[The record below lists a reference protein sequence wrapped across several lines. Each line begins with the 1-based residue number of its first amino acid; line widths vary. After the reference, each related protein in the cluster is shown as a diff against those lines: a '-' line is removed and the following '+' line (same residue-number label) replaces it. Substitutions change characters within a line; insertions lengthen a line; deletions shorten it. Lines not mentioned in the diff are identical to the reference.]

1 MSDFTTAARPYANA
15 VFDLAN
21 QANALDSEALNS
33 WSDALANLA
42 AVVSDAQMSELLDDP
57 DTGKMEK
64 GELIL
69 SVLGDKLNQ
78 QQQNLV
84 KLMAENGRLKI
95 MTDVVAQF
103 EVERAKAENKIEAEV
118 VSAFELSAEQ
128 TSELVN
134 TLKNKLGC
142 DVTLTT
148 TVDESLIG
156 GVIITAGDTIID
168 ASMKSQLDSLALSL
182 GR

>member
-15 VFDLAN
+15 VYDTAHDN
-21 QANALDSEALNS
+21 NALDS

-42 AVVSDAQMSELLDDP
+42 NVVSDSQMSKLLDDP
-57 DTGKMEK
+57 ELGKTQK
-64 GELIL
+64 GELLIQ
-69 SVLGDKLNQ
+69 VLGDKLTE

-84 KLMAENGRLKI
+84 KLMAENGRLKL
-95 MTDVVAQF
+95 MPDVLEQF
-103 EVERAKAENKIEAEV
+103 EVARAKAENKIDAEV
-118 VSAFELSAEQ
+118 ISAFELSAEQ
-128 TSELVN
+128 TNELVN

-142 DVTLTT
+142 EITLTT
-148 TVDESLIG
+148 TIDKSLIG
-156 GVIITAGDTIID
+156 GVVIKAGDTIID

>member
-15 VFDLAN
+15 VYDIAHETG
-21 QANALDSEALNS
+21 ALDS

-42 AVVSDAQMSELLDDP
+42 SVVSDAQMSELLDNP
-57 DTGKMEK
+57 ELGKNQK
-64 GELIL
+64 SELIIQ
-69 SVLGDKLNQ
+69 VLGDKLTE

-84 KLMAENGRLKI
+84 KLMAENSRLKLI
-95 MTDVVAQF
+95 PDVVEQF
-103 EVERAKAENKIEAEV
+103 EVARAKAENKVDAEV

-128 TSELVN
+128 TSELIN
-134 TLKNKLGC
+134 TLKNTLGC

-148 TVDESLIG
+148 TIDKSLIG
-156 GVIITAGDTIID
+156 GVVIKAGDTIID
-168 ASMKSQLDSLALSL
+168 ASMKSQLESLALSL

>member
-1 MSDFTTAARPYANA
+1 MTDFTTAARPYAKA
-15 VFDLAN
+15 VYDIAN
-21 QANALDSEALNS
+21 ETGSLDS
-33 WSDALANLA
+33 WGDALANMA
-42 AVVSDAQMSELLDDP
+42 AVVSDTEMSKLLSDP
-57 DTGKMEK
+57 ATGKQQK
-64 GELIL
+64 GELLIQ
-69 SVLGDKLNQ
+69 VMADNLNA

-84 KLMAENGRLKI
+84 KLMAENGRLSI
-95 MTDVVAQF
+95 MPDVQDQF
-103 EVERAKAENKIEAEV
+103 EIARAKAENKVEAEV
-118 VSAFELSAEQ
+118 VSAFELTAQ
-128 TSELVN
+128 QIDELVN

-156 GVIITAGDTIID
+156 GVIIKAGDTIID

>member
-1 MSDFTTAARPYANA
+1 MADFTTAARPYANA
-15 VFDLAN
+15 VYDIAN
-21 QANALDSEALNS
+21 ETGSLDS

-42 AVVSDAQMSELLDDP
+42 AVVNDAQMRDLLDNP
-57 DTGKMEK
+57 ETGKVEK
-64 GELIL
+64 GELVL
-69 SVLGDKLNQ
+69 QVLGDNLNQ

-84 KLMAENGRLKI
+84 KLMAENGRLKL
-95 MTDVVAQF
+95 MPDVVEQY
-103 EVERAKAENKIEAEV
+103 EVARAKAENKIEAEV
-118 VSAFELSAEQ
+118 ISAFELTAEQ

-142 DVTLTT
+142 EVTVTT
-148 TVDESLIG
+148 TIDESLIG
-156 GVIITAGDTIID
+156 GVIIKAGDTIID

>member
-15 VFDLAN
+15 VYDTAYEN
-21 QANALDSEALNS
+21 NALDS
-33 WSDALANLA
+33 WGDALANIA
-42 AVVSDAQMSELLDDP
+42 NVVNDSQMSDLLDNP
-57 DTGKMEK
+57 KLGKVQK
-64 GELIL
+64 GELLIQ
-69 SVLGDKLNQ
+69 VLGDKLTQ

-84 KLMAENGRLKI
+84 KLMAENGRLKL
-95 MTDVVAQF
+95 MPDVVAQF
-103 EVERAKAENKIEAEV
+103 EVARAKAENKIEAQV
-118 VSAFELSAEQ
+118 ISAFELSAEQ
-128 TSELVN
+128 TNELVN

-142 DVTLTT
+142 DITLTT

-156 GVIITAGDTIID
+156 GVIIKAGDTIID

>member
-1 MSDFTTAARPYANA
+1 MTDFSTAARPYAKA
-15 VFDLAN
+15 VYDIAS
-21 QANALDSEALNS
+21 QSGALEP
-33 WSDALANLA
+33 WGDALANLA
-42 AVVSDAQMSELLDDP
+42 AVVSDAQVSELLNNP
-57 DTGKMEK
+57 EMGKQQK
-64 GELIL
+64 GDMLNQL
-69 SVLGDKLNQ
+69 LADKLSD

-84 KLMAENGRLKI
+84 RLMAENGRLCL
-95 MTDVVAQF
+95 MPDVLEQYEVA
-103 EVERAKAENKIEAEV
+103 RAKAENKVEAEV
-118 VSAFELSAEQ
+118 VSAFELSAQQ
-128 TSELVN
+128 TDELVK

-156 GVIITAGDTIID
+156 GVIIKAGDTIID

>member
-15 VFDLAN
+15 VYDTAREN
-21 QANALDSEALNS
+21 NALDS

-42 AVVSDAQMSELLDDP
+42 NVISDSQMSELLDNP
-57 DTGKMEK
+57 ELGKIQK
-64 GELIL
+64 GELVVQ
-69 SVLGDKLNQ
+69 VLGDKLTE

-84 KLMAENGRLKI
+84 KLMAENGRLKL
-95 MTDVVAQF
+95 MPDVVEQF
-103 EVERAKAENKIEAEV
+103 EVARAKAENKIDAEV
-118 VSAFELSAEQ
+118 ISAFELTAEQ
-128 TSELVN
+128 TNELVN

-142 DVTLTT
+142 DITLTT
-148 TVDESLIG
+148 TIDKSLIG
-156 GVIITAGDTIID
+156 GVVIKAGDTIID

>member
-1 MSDFTTAARPYANA
+1 MADFTTAARPYANA
-15 VFDLAN
+15 VYDLASGASDKASTL
-21 QANALDSEALNS
+21 QS

-42 AVVSDAQMSELLDDP
+42 AVVSDAQIGELLSDP
-57 DTGKMEK
+57 ETGKQQK
-64 GELIL
+64 GELIIQ
-69 SVLGDKLNQ
+69 VLGDKLNE

-84 KLMAENGRLKI
+84 KLMAENGRLII
-95 MTDVVAQF
+95 MPDVQQQF
-103 EVERAKAENKIEAEV
+103 EVARAKAENKVDAEV
-118 VSAFELSAEQ
+118 VSAFELTAEQ
-128 TSELVN
+128 TDELIN

-142 DVTLTT
+142 DITLTT

-156 GVIITAGDTIID
+156 GVIIKAGDTIID

>member
-1 MSDFTTAARPYANA
+1 MTDFTTAARPYAKA
-15 VFDLAN
+15 VYDIASLTG
-21 QANALDSEALNS
+21 ALDS
-33 WSDALANLA
+33 WGDALANLA
-42 AVVSDAQMSELLDDP
+42 TVVSDVQMSELLNNP
-57 DTGKMEK
+57 EMGKQQK
-64 GELIL
+64 GDMLIQ
-69 SVLGDKLNQ
+69 VLGDKLDE

-84 KLMAENGRLKI
+84 KLMAENGRLSI
-95 MTDVVAQF
+95 MPDVRDQF
-103 EVERAKAENKIEAEV
+103 EVARAKAENKVEAEV
-118 VSAFELSAEQ
+118 VSAFELTAQQ
-128 TSELVN
+128 TDELVN

-156 GVIITAGDTIID
+156 GVVIKAGDTIID

>member
-15 VFDLAN
+15 VYDTAKESN
-21 QANALDSEALNS
+21 TLDS

-42 AVVSDAQMSELLDDP
+42 AVVSDDQLSELLDNP
-57 DTGKMEK
+57 GTGKSEK
-64 GELIL
+64 GELVLQI
-69 SVLGDKLNQ
+69 LGDSLNQ

-95 MTDVVAQF
+95 MPDVVEQF

-118 VSAFELSAEQ
+118 ISAFELTAEQ

-134 TLKNKLGC
+134 TLKNKLGK
-142 DVTLTT
+142 DITLTT

-156 GVIITAGDTIID
+156 GVVIKAGDTIID
-168 ASMKSQLDSLALSL
+168 ASMKSELDSLTLAL